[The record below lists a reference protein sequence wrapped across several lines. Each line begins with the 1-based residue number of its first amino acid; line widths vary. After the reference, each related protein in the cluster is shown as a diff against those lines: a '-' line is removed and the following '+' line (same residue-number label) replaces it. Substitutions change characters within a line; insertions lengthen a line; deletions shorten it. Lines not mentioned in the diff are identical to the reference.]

1 MNPDRELLR
10 AALEQESS
18 QPIDA
23 SALALTAAIRQRHGD
38 VVAAVI
44 LYGSCLRPADPTT
57 AAEPLYDFFVL
68 VDDYR
73 RTYGSPALAVANR
86 LLPPNV
92 FYLEIPGPTRRA
104 RAKYA
109 VVEQTHFRRLVSRR
123 TFHSYFWARFAQPV
137 RIAYARDAG
146 VRDHVLDSLVEA
158 TATFAAAV
166 GGLLIGEVTPAQFWV
181 RGFLETY
188 GAELRSERR
197 NRAQQL
203 YEFERGRY
211 DLMTV
216 SAIRLAGLEVR
227 PVQEGR
233 FAIGQSPRS
242 ARASWALRRAIGK
255 ALSVLRLAKGVF
267 TFDGG
272 LDYILWKIERHSGIA
287 TKATPWQRRHPLL
300 AAPGLAWK
308 LYRQGA
314 FR

>member
-1 MNPDRELLR
+1 MNADRELLR

-18 QPIDA
+18 QPIDDFA
-23 SALALTAAIRQRHGD
+23 IALTAAIRQRHGD

-44 LYGSCLRPADPTT
+44 LYGSSLRPADPTA

-68 VDDYR
+68 VDGYR
-73 RTYGSPALAVANR
+73 RTYGSPVLAAANR

-92 FYLEIPGPTRRA
+92 YYLEVPGPVRRA

-109 VVEQTHFRRLVSRR
+109 IVEQAQFRRLVSRR
-123 TFHSYFWARFAQPV
+123 TFQSYFWARFAQPV
-137 RIAYARDAG
+137 RIAYVRDAG
-146 VRDHVLDSLVEA
+146 AREHVLDSLVEA

-166 GGLLIGEVTPAQFWV
+166 GGLLSGEVTPAQFWV

-188 GAELRSERR
+188 RAELRSERG

-203 YEFERGRY
+203 YEFDRRRY

-216 SAIRLAGLEVR
+216 PALRLAGLEIR
-227 PVQEGR
+227 PAQEGQLV
-233 FAIGQSPRS
+233 IGRS
-242 ARASWALRRAIGK
+242 RRWAGVSWLLRRAVGK

-300 AAPGLAWK
+300 AAPVLAWR